1 METRILKRMSIFAAV
16 AFIILVLI
24 LMTNCSSCDRCAKDI
39 GSDINNGLN
48 RVVKVYDFNGN
59 EMKTY
64 KGKIDLEPN
73 DSGVVK
79 FELDGKRYMY
89 YNAFVEVIEQ

>member
-1 METRILKRMSIFAAV
+1 MKKKIFIALAIV
-16 AFIILVLI
+16 GCLLIILI
-24 LMTNCSSCDRCAKDI
+24 SGASCSSCDRTVKDI
-39 GSDINNGLN
+39 GSDINGGLN
-48 RVVKVYDFNGN
+48 RTVKVYDFNGRVIT
-59 EMKTY
+59 TY

>member
-1 METRILKRMSIFAAV
+1 MKKKIFIALAIV
-16 AFIILVLI
+16 GCLLIILI
-24 LMTNCSSCDRCAKDI
+24 SGASCSSCDRAVKDV
-39 GSDINNGLN
+39 GSDLSGGLN

-73 DSGVVK
+73 DSGIVK
-79 FELDGKRYMY
+79 FELNGKRYMY

>member
-1 METRILKRMSIFAAV
+1 MRKKLLIVLGIAGCLLTILISGAS
-16 AFIILVLI
+16 
-24 LMTNCSSCDRCAKDI
+24 CSSCNRAIKDVE
-39 GSDINNGLN
+39 SDLNGGLN

-59 EMKTY
+59 EMKTF

>member
-1 METRILKRMSIFAAV
+1 MKKKLLIALGIVGCLLTILISGAS
-16 AFIILVLI
+16 
-24 LMTNCSSCDRCAKDI
+24 CSSCDRTVKDI
-39 GSDINNGLN
+39 GSDINGGLN
-48 RVVKVYDFNGN
+48 RTVKVYDFNGRVIT
-59 EMKTY
+59 TY

-79 FELDGKRYMY
+79 FELNGKRYMY

>member
-1 METRILKRMSIFAAV
+1 MRKKLLIVLGIAGCLLTILISGAS
-16 AFIILVLI
+16 
-24 LMTNCSSCDRCAKDI
+24 CSSCNRAIKDAE
-39 GSDINNGLN
+39 SDLNGGLN

-59 EMKTY
+59 EMKTF

-73 DSGVVK
+73 DSGAVK

>member
-1 METRILKRMSIFAAV
+1 MKKKITIVFGILACVLA
-16 AFIILVLI
+16 ILI
-24 LMTNCSSCDRCAKDI
+24 SGASCSSCDRTVKDI
-39 GSDINNGLN
+39 GSDINGGLN
-48 RVVKVYDFNGN
+48 RTVKVYDFNGRV
-59 EMKTY
+59 MTTY